1 MKEIDE
7 FETEIKNTLELKI
20 ETIEF
25 TSYKLLYDLNMEKGL
40 EIERIKKTVIN
51 LEKLKIPKTIV
62 DTTRKSIIPKKYLCH
77 ILRHKIYCA

>member
-40 EIERIKKTVIN
+40 EIERIKK
-51 LEKLKIPKTIV
+51 KQ
-62 DTTRKSIIPKKYLCH
+62 
-77 ILRHKIYCA
+77 